1 MKKTIFLATVCFA
14 FSFIS
19 KAQCD
24 KNIKWISSKSE
35 FIDTANGNLDKSK
48 NESVEL
54 TASPKKVSIILK
66 GEHSDSMTGDVTD
79 YLCDWKD
86 QQNGKIVFKSMLTNM
101 EGEIRHATITIEKTA
116 GKITAHLK
124 AAEEPTEIRLTINSF
139 EEAD

>member
-79 YLCDWKD
+79 YSCDWKD
-86 QQNGKIVFKSMLTNM
+86 QQNGKIVFKSTLTDM

-124 AAEEPTEIRLTINSF
+124 AAESPQK
-139 EEAD
+139 

>member
-14 FSFIS
+14 LGIVC

-35 FIDTANGNLDKSK
+35 FIDTANGNVDKSK

-54 TASPKKVSIILK
+54 ISSPKKVSILVK
-66 GEHSDSMTGDVTD
+66 GEHPDSMTGDVTN
-79 YLCDWKD
+79 YSCDWND
-86 QQNGKIVFKSMLTNM
+86 QQNGKIVFKSTLTDN

-116 GKITAHLK
+116 GKIIAHLK
-124 AAEEPTEIRLTINSF
+124 AEEEPTEIRLTIDSF

>member
-1 MKKTIFLATVCFA
+1 MKKTIFLAMVCLA
-14 FSFIS
+14 FSFVS

-35 FIDTANGNLDKSK
+35 FVDTANGNVDKSK
-48 NESVEL
+48 DESIEL

-66 GEHSDSMTGDVTD
+66 GEHSDSMTGDVTN
-79 YLCDWKD
+79 YSCDWND
-86 QQNGKIVFKSMLTNM
+86 QQDGKIVFKSTLTNE
-101 EGEIRHATITIEKTA
+101 EGEVRHATITIEKAA

-124 AAEEPTEIRLTINSF
+124 AEEEPTEIRLTIDSF